1 MAKPQ
6 IDLKFGADLKD
17 FRKGISNIDRS
28 LSKLS
33 GGFTALG
40 ATIGASFAVDAIRQ
54 FASESVQLASQAEGV
69 ERAFERI
76 NNPALLDD
84 LRKATKGTIS
94 DLQLMK
100 MAVKAKNFNIPLE
113 QLGNLLGFAQKR
125 ATETG
130 ESIDYMAESIVL
142 GIARKSIPILDNLGF
157 SATEV
162 REEFN
167 STGDMATAVGNII
180 QKQMG
185 DSVDSTDLLSERI
198 GQQKASFENLKVEVG
213 QKLAPVFMAFATA
226 GLEAVNATMKTFE
239 QFAQGYSEMFRALF
253 NVRSEQDRFGQ
264 SISDTGKKRIE
275 SEEKSLFRLNAM
287 LNSLKDANLAE
298 DQRAILIKKINT
310 EYKDYLPNLLSE
322 KTTLEEIR
330 DVSRQVNQTAREKIN
345 QIIYQEKINKATQD
359 GVQAQKDLN
368 DLTIEQSQMIAR
380 GGYYAMTAEQL
391 RELAQSGQNLGN
403 DFNAAASTVVTF
415 NNKIDDARDRLSR
428 SEMIIEG
435 YTKML
440 TKSSAATENLGDKT
454 EETSGDVD
462 GLGGSLEK
470 VNEQLLQLNTKMADM
485 SETAPLTF
493 AAISASMQ
501 PIVTEGQK
509 MQNLFMGISQEIGQ
523 TLAQSFESAI
533 MNGESFF
540 TVFADGLKAMLAQ
553 ILAVVAAT
561 AVLALILAMMPF
573 GLAGLSMQSFGTAFK
588 MIGGGMGVPSFAMP
602 GGLGGG
608 GSKGIEIFGRLSGAD
623 ILLSGERAGRNRNR
637 QRGF

>member
-28 LSKLS
+28 LSKMS

-54 FASESVQLASQAEGV
+54 FVSESVELGATMEGV
-69 ERAFERI
+69 RGAFERFADPSTLD
-76 NNPALLDD
+76 NLRNAVSGTVDD
-84 LRKATKGTIS
+84 LK
-94 DLQLMK
+94 LMQ
-100 MAVKAKNFNIPLE
+100 MAVRAKNFKIPMDVLAKGL
-113 QLGNLLGFAQKR
+113 QFATKR
-125 ATETG
+125 AVETG
-130 ESIDYMAESIVL
+130 ESVDYLVESFVIGL
-142 GIARKSIPILDNLGF
+142 GRESVKILDNLGI
-157 SATEV
+157 
-162 REEFN
+162 
-167 STGDMATAVGNII
+167 STLEIQRKTKELGDMTTAVGAIMDEEFS
-180 QKQMG
+180 KSG
-185 DSVDSTDLLSERI
+185 ERVETTSMKI
-198 GQQKASFENLKVEVG
+198 DQQRAAVTNLKTEIG
-213 QKLAPVFMAFATA
+213 EKLAPVYMGVVQG
-226 GLEAVNATMKTFE
+226 GLEFVKALTITFE
-239 QFAQGYSEMFRALF
+239 QFSEGYSEMFRALF
-253 NVRSEQDRFGQ
+253 NVRSEQDRFGK
-264 SISDTGKKRIE
+264 SISETGKKRIE

-287 LNSLKDANLAE
+287 LNSLKDSNLAE

-330 DVSRQVNQTAREKIN
+330 DVSRQVNKTAREKIN

-391 RELAQSGQNLGN
+391 RDLAQSGKNLGN
-403 DFNAAASTVVTF
+403 DFNAVASRVVTM
-415 NNKIDDARDRLSR
+415 NNALDDARDRLSR

-440 TKSSAATENLGDKT
+440 DGSSAATEKLGDKT
-454 EETSGDVD
+454 EETTNDVNDLGDALD
-462 GLGGSLEK
+462 KTQKYLM
-470 VNEQLLQLNTKMADM
+470 NTAVRMADM

-493 AAISASMQ
+493 AAIAASMQ
-501 PIVTEGQK
+501 PIITEGQK

-553 ILAVVAAT
+553 IIAVIAAT
-561 AVLALILAMMPF
+561 AVLALVLTLATG
-573 GLAGLSMQSFGTAFK
+573 GLGGLSMESFGTAFK

-602 GGLGGG
+602 GGLSGG
-608 GSKGIEIFGRLSGAD
+608 GSSGIEIFGKLSGSD
-623 ILLSGERAGRNRNR
+623 ILLSNERSSRNRTR

>member
-17 FRKGISNIDRS
+17 FRRGISSIDGS
-28 LSKLS
+28 LKQLS

-54 FASESVQLASQAEGV
+54 FATESVQLAAQAEGV

-76 NNPALLDD
+76 NDPALLDD

-100 MAVKAKNFNIPLE
+100 MAVKAKNFNIPLQ

-180 QKQMG
+180 EKQMG
-185 DSVDSTDLLSERI
+185 GAADSTDLLSERI
-198 GQQKASFENLKVEVG
+198 GQQKASFENLKVEIG
-213 QKLAPVFMAFATA
+213 QKLSPVFMGVATA
-226 GLEAVNATMKTFE
+226 GLEFVKALTVTFE
-239 QFAQGYSEMFRALF
+239 QFSKASSEMFRSLF
-253 NVRSEQDRFGQ
+253 NLRSEQDRFGK

-287 LNSLKDANLAE
+287 LNSLQDANLAE

-310 EYKDYLPNLLSE
+310 EYKDYLPNLLTE

-330 DVSRQVNQTAREKIN
+330 DVSRQVNKTAREKIN

-359 GVQAQKDLN
+359 GVQAQRDLN
-368 DLTIEQSQMIAR
+368 DLTIEQSQMVAR
-380 GGYYAMTAEQL
+380 GGYYAMTSEQL
-391 RELAQSGQNLGN
+391 RELAQSGQNLGH
-403 DFNAAASTVVTF
+403 DFNTAASRVVTM
-415 NNKIDDARDRLSR
+415 NKSLDDARDRFSR
-428 SEMIIEG
+428 AEMIIEG

-440 TKSSAATENLGDKT
+440 NGSSEATENFGTKT
-454 EETSGDVD
+454 DGTKTDVD
-462 GLGGSLEK
+462 GLGDSLEK
-470 VNEQLLQLNTKMADM
+470 VNEELLQFNEKSALV
-485 SETAPLTF
+485 SETAPLAF
-493 AAISASMQ
+493 ASIAASMQ
-501 PIVTEGQK
+501 PIITEGQK

-523 TLAQSFESAI
+523 TLTQSFESAI

-553 ILAVVAAT
+553 IIAVIAAT
-561 AVLALILAMMPF
+561 AVLALVLTLAT
-573 GLAGLSMQSFGTAFK
+573 GGLSGLSAESFGTAFK

-602 GGLGGG
+602 GGLS
-608 GSKGIEIFGRLSGAD
+608 GSGSSGIEIFGKLSGAD
-623 ILLSGERAGRNRNR
+623 ILLSGERAGRNRTR